1 MKNRIDNK
9 VQNGYSLDLGKI
21 IENSFETFK
30 KTFLISG
37 VAFIIIGIVGLILY
51 AGYFGMLYGF
61 SNFTDTM
68 TQIQM
73 DALDANTQ
81 IINTIVGSVFAA
93 LFAPITAGFLYVNH
107 LANTNKEFGL
117 STFFYFYK
125 SPKLKDIILNQLIIT
140 LAANSVATFLIIS
153 NQQIIGM
160 LIQILVPLFT
170 VFSIPL
176 ILFGEQNYMDAIIKS
191 AKLFIKQ
198 PLILIVALIIAGIG
212 SMVGIIALCIGI
224 FFTLPYY
231 FSVIYAAYENG
242 IGIEETSP
250 IDEIGLE

>member
-1 MKNRIDNK
+1 MKNTIDNK

>member
-140 LAANSVATFLIIS
+140 LAANSVATFLMIS
-153 NQQIIGM
+153 NYQIIGM